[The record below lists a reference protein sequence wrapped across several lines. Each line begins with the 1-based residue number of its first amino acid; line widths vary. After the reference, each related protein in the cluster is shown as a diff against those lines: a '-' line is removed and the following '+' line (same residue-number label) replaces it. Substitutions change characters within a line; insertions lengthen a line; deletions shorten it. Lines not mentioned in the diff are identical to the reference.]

1 MKISKIVIVWAVAGM
16 GLAHVGA
23 RAELPPSAYEAKQK
37 AAPES
42 LSIEVV
48 RVDIEPGTEPGQQI
62 VNAIVIVT
70 KVERTATGLEPEALI
85 TLSYPVT
92 QRPPGF
98 VGPGEIPILTEGEKT
113 IAYLAKNEEDGTY
126 APVAGIMSFSN
137 F

>member
-1 MKISKIVIVWAVAGM
+1 MKISNWGIVMGVAGL
-16 GLAHVGA
+16 GLALVGA
-23 RAELPPSAYEAKQK
+23 NAELPPSAYEEKQK
-37 AAPES
+37 AAPEY

-48 RVDIEPGTEPGQQI
+48 RVDVEPGAEPGQQI
-62 VNAIVIVT
+62 VHAIAIVT
-70 KVERTATGLEPEALI
+70 KVERTATGIQPEALI
-85 TLSYPVT
+85 TLAYPVT

-126 APVAGIMSFSN
+126 APVAGVMSFSN